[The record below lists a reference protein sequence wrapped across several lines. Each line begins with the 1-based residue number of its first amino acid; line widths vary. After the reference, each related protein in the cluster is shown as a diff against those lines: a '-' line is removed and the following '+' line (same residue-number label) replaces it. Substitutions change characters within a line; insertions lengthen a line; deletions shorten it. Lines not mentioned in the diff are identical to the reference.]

1 MACVATS
8 SGRCILTIGS
18 SERGSRLRLAKE
30 GLDDLDKLPSFD
42 AGEDP
47 RRSTSSLAGIPG
59 RSAGVDAG
67 VQTYI
72 LAL

>member
-1 MACVATS
+1 MAARVLGMACVATS

-18 SERGSRLRLAKE
+18 SERGSRLRLTKE

-47 RRSTSSLAGIPG
+47 RRSSSSL
-59 RSAGVDAG
+59 GVKES
-67 VQTYI
+67 Q
-72 LAL
+72 